1 MAISQVIFIKNE
13 DLNETSDSLFLA
25 NKPLKFGTIAVAIA
39 EHITTGKEINVLT
52 IPLLIPYKFVA
63 CKLEKPAFDI
73 NKEKSENPF
82 SNIDLTYNEPNLLM
96 NSYMLTN
103 AIL

>member
-13 DLNETSDSLFLA
+13 DLNDTSDSLFLA

-63 CKLEKPAFDI
+63 CKLEKPAFV
-73 NKEKSENPF
+73 K
-82 SNIDLTYNEPNLLM
+82 
-96 NSYMLTN
+96 MLIIIKLSKKLVIGVTS
-103 AIL
+103 APSVAGYA